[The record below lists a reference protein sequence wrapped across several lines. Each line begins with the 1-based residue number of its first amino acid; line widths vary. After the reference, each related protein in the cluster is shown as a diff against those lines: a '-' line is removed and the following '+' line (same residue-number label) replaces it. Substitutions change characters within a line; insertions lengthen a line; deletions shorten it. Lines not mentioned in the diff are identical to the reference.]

1 MNIDA
6 VLRTSLWWHGATC
19 AGLLLIALLSTDAAA
34 AEAKVDHY
42 VKLTPENSVI
52 GNYPIQ
58 KAPILTIQSGETVKI
73 DTGGG
78 AGWRSGNVDPDE
90 WLKSNHVPTTSA
102 NPALQET
109 IAVLDKTVRYADIK
123 TGHLLV
129 GPINVDGAM
138 PGDSLEIRILSVV
151 PRIPYGTTGSGP
163 GRGLKELEGPKPPAH
178 VTLLDLK
185 RKVGVFAPGVEVP
198 LRPFMGVM
206 ALQPAS
212 SEGDNP
218 SSTPPGNYGGNLDCN
233 ELVTGTTLYL
243 PVFQP
248 GARFFT
254 GDAHAAQ
261 GDGEITGTAI
271 ETANTVTLK
280 FILHKGQA
288 LKMPRAESPTHWIAF
303 GLNPDLDDALQQA
316 VDQTV
321 DYMKDLK
328 GWDML
333 QTLPLASIAVS
344 YRITE
349 NVDKTK
355 AVHAMIPKNVFVND
369 KSSYWYSAKSGGRSA
384 SPHASME
391 D

>member
-1 MNIDA
+1 MNIDRW
-6 VLRTSLWWHGATC
+6 LRNSLRWHGAAC
-19 AGLLLIALLSTDAAA
+19 AGLLLIALLATDAVA

-42 VKLTPENSVI
+42 VRLTPDNSVI
-52 GNYPIQ
+52 GNYPMQ
-58 KAPILTIQSGETVKI
+58 KAPILTIQSGETVRI

-90 WLKSNHVPTTSA
+90 WLKSNHIPTTSA
-102 NPALQET
+102 NPALKET
-109 IAVLDKTVRYADIK
+109 IEVLDKAVRYADIK
-123 TGHLLV
+123 NGHLLV

-151 PRIPYGTTGSGP
+151 PRIPYGTTGASP
-163 GRGLKELEGPKPPAH
+163 GRGLKELEGPKPPTH

-185 RKVGVFAPGVEVP
+185 RNVGLFSPGIEVP

-206 ALQPAS
+206 AVQPAS

-233 ELVTGTTLYL
+233 ELVAGTTLYL

-254 GDAHAAQ
+254 GDAHANQ

-288 LKMPRAESPTHWIAF
+288 LQMPRAESATHWIAF
-303 GLNPDLDDALQQA
+303 GLDPDLDDALQQA

-321 DYMKDLK
+321 DYMKDVK
-328 GWDML
+328 GMDRF

-355 AVHAMIPKNVFVND
+355 AVHAMIPKQLFVKD
-369 KSSYWYSAKSGGRSA
+369 KTPYWYAGKS
-384 SPHASME
+384 
-391 D
+391 